1 MKYEKNKSVSV
12 KKVDNEVFAYN
23 RSTGKIHAFNETGS
37 FLLSAM
43 DEKVSPES
51 MAPVLAREY
60 DVDEKTAKKDIEEFL
75 QELAIKGLLSE
86 CDD

>member
-43 DEKVSPES
+43 GEKASPES
-51 MAPVLAREY
+51 LAPVLAREY
-60 DVDEKTAKKDIEEFL
+60 DVDEKTAQKDIEEFL
-75 QELAIKGLLSE
+75 RELDAKGLVSK